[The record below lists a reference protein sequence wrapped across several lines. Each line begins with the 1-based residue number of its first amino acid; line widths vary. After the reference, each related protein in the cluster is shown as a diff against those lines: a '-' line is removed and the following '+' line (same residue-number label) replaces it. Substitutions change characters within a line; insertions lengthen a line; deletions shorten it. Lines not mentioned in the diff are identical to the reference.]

1 MSGKVRSRGDK
12 NSQSDIKQRRAL
24 VAKIIQEM
32 LNHGEV
38 PIRKELILKK
48 LESLGYSTSKRVLER
63 DIASIFTTDV
73 SAVLPRRSYKINPG
87 TRYMRILEDEHNDEF
102 YAAFLRKDISRQAA
116 RKWRRDTIASMLAK
130 LGLPSHYMPDSLS
143 SDKTP

>member
-1 MSGKVRSRGDK
+1 MSGEIRSRGNK
-12 NSQSDIKQRRAL
+12 NSQSDIKQRRTL
-24 VAKIIQEM
+24 VAKIIREM
-32 LNHGEV
+32 LNRDEV
-38 PIRKELILKK
+38 PIRKELVLEK
-48 LESLGYSTSKRVLER
+48 LESLGYGISKRVLER

-73 SAVLPRRSYKINPG
+73 SAVLPNRSYKINPG

-102 YAAFLRKDISRQAA
+102 YAAFFRKDISRQAA
-116 RKWRRDTIASMLAK
+116 RKWRRKTIESMLAK